1 MAAVQNWL
9 GAVLWYGATGW
20 HGMNGADG
28 TRSTASPSVAEC
40 RLERTRCHVSRART
54 QTVSGIVERDPANP
68 DSSFATQKTDFA
80 PVAGGSSRM
89 LPGVTCEE
97 QLDEDDDDLTTVVHP
112 SPKRQRSVESIG
124 CKETIVTSPCP
135 SDARNSSP
143 KSQPARDIN
152 DPGVVNKAT
161 AVYDTE
167 IWNNLLL
174 KEQQVQSSWGYIGLS
189 QKNLLPDHRRIM
201 VNWLV
206 EFAEEFELQCETL
219 SLGVSILDR
228 VLAEGPPV
236 QTGDL
241 QLLGTACMLVAVKFQ
256 ESQPPNMVQCC
267 CQAAEGSFTQEQ
279 VLQKEFDVLK
289 TIKFDCAM
297 PTVHTF
303 LWHHLKAVDAD
314 AKLEQMADYIAC
326 SSLLEYDLLKYHP
339 SAISAA
345 TVLLAASVLK
355 GTSWASSIQFF
366 VGYNAS
372 SVGDIIRVL
381 QQGLAAP
388 PKPTLNAL
396 KTKFEREQHLD
407 VATLLHESIANIC
420 PIRPPNGCGTA

>member
-1 MAAVQNWL
+1 MK
-9 GAVLWYGATGW
+9 
-20 HGMNGADG
+20 
-28 TRSTASPSVAEC
+28 
-40 RLERTRCHVSRART
+40 
-54 QTVSGIVERDPANP
+54 P
-68 DSSFATQKTDFA
+68 DSSFSIEKTDIT
-80 PVAGGSSRM
+80 PVEGGSSRM

-97 QLDEDDDDLTTVVHP
+97 QLDEDDDDLTTIVHP
-112 SPKRQRSVESIG
+112 SPKRQRSAESIG
-124 CKETIVTSPCP
+124 YKETVVTSPGQ
-135 SDARNSSP
+135 SNDRNST
-143 KSQPARDIN
+143 
-152 DPGVVNKAT
+152 PGVRDSKDSAVVVKAT

-174 KEQQVQSSWGYIGLS
+174 KEQQVQSPWGYIGSS

-219 SLGVSILDR
+219 SLGVNILDR
-228 VLAEGPPV
+228 VLADGPPV

-289 TIKFDCAM
+289 TIKFDCAI

-345 TVLLAASVLK
+345 TVKLAASLLE
-355 GTSWASSIQFF
+355 GTSWTSSMELLAGYSASG
-366 VGYNAS
+366 VK
-372 SVGDIIRVL
+372 DIIKIL
-381 QQGLAAP
+381 QQELLAP
-388 PKPTLNAL
+388 PKPSLTAL
-396 KTKFEREQHLD
+396 KTKFEREQHFD
-407 VATLLHESIANIC
+407 VASLLHDCIGSIC
-420 PIRPPNGCGTA
+420 PTRLPNGSGTV